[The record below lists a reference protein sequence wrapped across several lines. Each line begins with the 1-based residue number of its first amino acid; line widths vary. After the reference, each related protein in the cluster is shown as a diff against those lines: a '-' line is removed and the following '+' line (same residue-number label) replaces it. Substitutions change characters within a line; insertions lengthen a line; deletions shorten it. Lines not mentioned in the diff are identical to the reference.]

1 MSEATAGAEQN
12 SDPLKAVA
20 DAMEAAVEAARQ
32 GVADAQATAT
42 EAAPAV
48 SRMVSNMVY
57 KTCYGLSYGVVF
69 PSVLLARSLPANNAV
84 VNGFVDGGRAAL
96 DMVNEMTGVGT
107 SPTTPAATILGPMT
121 EPVPHSE
128 HG

>member
-1 MSEATAGAEQN
+1 MSEASAGAEQGH
-12 SDPLKAVA
+12 DPLKAVA

-48 SRMVSNMVY
+48 SRAVSNAVY
-57 KTCYGLSYGVVF
+57 KACYGISYGVVF

-84 VNGFVDGGRAAL
+84 INGFVDGGRAAL
-96 DMVNEMTGVGT
+96 DMVNEMKGVG
-107 SPTTPAATILGPMT
+107 STPATPAGTILGPSG
-121 EPVPHSE
+121 EPMVHPE
-128 HG
+128 